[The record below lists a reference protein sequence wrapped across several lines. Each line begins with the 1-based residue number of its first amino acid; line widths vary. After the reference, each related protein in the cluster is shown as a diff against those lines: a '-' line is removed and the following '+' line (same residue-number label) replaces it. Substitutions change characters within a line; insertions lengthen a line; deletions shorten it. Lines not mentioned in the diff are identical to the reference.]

1 MVIVHLIVLLTHL
14 PVTSSLS
21 LDMGYFF
28 FFGGLQHPLAYDCS
42 TANCNFVEFTRS
54 DERTSFYSAILKQKV
69 ILSFTEY

>member
-28 FFGGLQHPLAYDCS
+28 FFLVDSSILLPMIVQQLI
-42 TANCNFVEFTRS
+42 
-54 DERTSFYSAILKQKV
+54 AILLNSQEV
-69 ILSFTEY
+69 MSAHPSTLPS